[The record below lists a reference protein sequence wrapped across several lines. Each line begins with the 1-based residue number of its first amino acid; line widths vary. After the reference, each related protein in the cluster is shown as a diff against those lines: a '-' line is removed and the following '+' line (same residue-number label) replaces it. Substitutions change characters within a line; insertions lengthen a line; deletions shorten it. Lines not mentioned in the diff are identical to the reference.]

1 MDSPCTLSAAF
12 SNCQARVHVWGHR
25 GETVTVKAKKR
36 KDLRSF
42 HLAAVASAATSV
54 LFLAWVG
61 TGVAGPKLTPLFSN
75 LVQATSALLAAA
87 ACFHAAHRNPYGFG
101 RAWTASLHRAWRLLG
116 AAALSWGLGQ
126 VIWTYLELSGTK
138 TPVPSLADAGFL
150 VALPLLIA
158 GVLAFPIAPMRATA
172 RLRTLLDGLLIA
184 ASLLFLGW
192 ATVLGDAFRTN
203 DTSTLE
209 RAICLAYPLG
219 DIVAGT
225 IVLVLLT
232 RSRGRG
238 VVHLSMIA
246 TAVFALLIADLG
258 FAYKTPTGD
267 YGTGAM
273 VDAGWVVG
281 WLLLLVTAL
290 KPTVAELRRSDD
302 EEEPSITRLALPSA
316 PLVVAAVT
324 ALVIQIV
331 TGRFE
336 PFLVYTGTMIG
347 LLVIS
352 RQIVALIENRQ
363 LNARLRAT
371 VLQLSEREQELK
383 DALRREL
390 AAADRLRA
398 EEAMKDTFLRAVS
411 HDLRTPLT
419 AMLGVAVTLE
429 RTRLNLPR
437 EQALD
442 LVGMLVE
449 KTRKL
454 ERLLKDLLDL
464 NRLEEGVLE
473 PNRSV
478 TDVRELVHRVVTE
491 VDQLAGWPIDIEAEP
506 IQAFI
511 DGPKVERIVE
521 NLLLNTTRHTPPG
534 TRVWVKALARGHDL
548 ELIVE
553 DAGPGVPAELAGTIF
568 EAFRRGGTPAPTM
581 AHARGVGIGL
591 SLVARFAQLHGGHA
605 WVDERWGGGA
615 AFHVLLPDVVS
626 YERGYAQVLDRL

>member
-1 MDSPCTLSAAF
+1 
-12 SNCQARVHVWGHR
+12 
-25 GETVTVKAKKR
+25 VTVKAKKR
-36 KDLRSF
+36 GELRSF
-42 HLAAVASAATSV
+42 RSVVVACSALTV

-61 TGVAGPKLTPLFSN
+61 LRVGGPVVTELTSN
-75 LVQATSALLAAA
+75 LIQATSALVAAW
-87 ACFHAAHRNPYGFG
+87 ACFNAATRNPYGFG

-116 AAALSWGLGQ
+116 WAALAWGLGQ
-126 VIWTYLELSGTK
+126 VVWTVLELRGGEL
-138 TPVPSLADAGFL
+138 PMPSLADAGFL
-150 VALPLLIA
+150 TALPLLIA

-184 ASLLFLGW
+184 ASLLFVGW
-192 ATVLGDAFRTN
+192 AAVLGDAFRADASST
-203 DTSTLE
+203 TLE
-209 RAICLAYPLG
+209 RVLCLAYPLG

-225 IVLVLLT
+225 IALVLLT

-238 VVHLSMIA
+238 VAHLSMIA
-246 TAVFALLIADLG
+246 VAVFSLLVADLG
-258 FAYKTPTGD
+258 FAYKELTGS

-273 VDAGWVVG
+273 IDAGWVVG
-281 WLLLLVTAL
+281 WLLLTATAF
-290 KPTVAELRRSDD
+290 KPTVAELRHGDD
-302 EEEPSITRLALPSA
+302 EAEPSITRLALPYA
-316 PLVVAAVT
+316 PLVMAAVT
-324 ALVIQIV
+324 GLVIQFV
-331 TGRFE
+331 AGEFE

-352 RQIVALIENRQ
+352 RQIVALVENRQ
-363 LNARLRAT
+363 LNANLRAT

-383 DALRREL
+383 DSLRREL

-398 EEAMKDTFLRAVS
+398 ADAMKDTFLRAVS

-442 LVGMLVE
+442 LVAMLVE

-473 PNRSV
+473 PNRSL

-534 TRVWVKALARGHDL
+534 TRVWVKALARGADL

-568 EAFRRGGTPAPTM
+568 EAFRRGGAAAPTV

-591 SLVARFAQLHGGHA
+591 SLVARFAALHGGHA

>member
-1 MDSPCTLSAAF
+1 LATYRNSQLAHS
-12 SNCQARVHVWGHR
+12 WGHR
-25 GETVTVKAKKR
+25 GETVTVKAKTR
-36 KDLRSF
+36 RELRSF
-42 HLAAVASAATSV
+42 RLVTVAAAVVAI
-54 LFLAWVG
+54 LFLAWLQLG
-61 TGVAGPKLTPLFSN
+61 IGGETATKLFSN
-75 LVQATSALLAAA
+75 LVQAGTALIAAA
-87 ACFHAAHRNPYGFG
+87 ACYSAARRNPYGFG
-101 RAWTASLHRAWRLLG
+101 RAWTTSLHRAWRLLG
-116 AAALSWGLGQ
+116 SAALAWGLGQ
-126 VIWTYLELSGTK
+126 VVWTIHELRLPPGATV
-138 TPVPSLADAGFL
+138 PVPSLADLGYL
-150 VALPLLIA
+150 TALPLLIA
-158 GVLAFPIAPMRATA
+158 GVLAFPTAPMRATA

-192 ATVLGDAFRTN
+192 ATVLGDAFRHGG
-203 DTSTLE
+203 DSSTLQK
-209 RAICLAYPLG
+209 AICLAYPLG

-246 TAVFALLIADLG
+246 AAVFSLLLADLG
-258 FAYKTPTGD
+258 FAYTVPLGAYDTGSV
-267 YGTGAM
+267 A
-273 VDAGWVVG
+273 DAGWVVG
-281 WLLLLVTAL
+281 WLVLCVTAL
-290 KPTVAELRRSDD
+290 KPTVAELRRTDD
-302 EEEPSITRLALPSA
+302 EIEPSVTRLALPYA
-316 PLVVAAVT
+316 PLIVAAV
-324 ALVIQIV
+324 AGLIIQIR
-331 TGRFE
+331 TGKFE
-336 PFLVYTGTMIG
+336 PFLVYTGTIIG

-363 LNARLRAT
+363 LNAR
-371 VLQLSEREQELK
+371 
-383 DALRREL
+383 
-390 AAADRLRA
+390 
-398 EEAMKDTFLRAVS
+398 LRAVS

-437 EQALD
+437 DQALD
-442 LVGMLVE
+442 LVAMLVE
-449 KTRKL
+449 KTKKL

-473 PNRSV
+473 PNRSL

-534 TRVWVKALARGHDL
+534 TRVWVKALARGSDL

-568 EAFRRGGTPAPTM
+568 EAFRRGGHDQPAPTL

-591 SLVARFAQLHGGHA
+591 SLVARFAALHGGHA

-626 YERGYAQVLDRL
+626 YDRGYAQVLDRL

>member
-1 MDSPCTLSAAF
+1 
-12 SNCQARVHVWGHR
+12 
-25 GETVTVKAKKR
+25 VTVKAKKR
-36 KDLRSF
+36 KELRSF
-42 HLAAVASAATSV
+42 RLVTVAAAVLGAV
-54 LFLAWVG
+54 FVAWVG
-61 TGVAGPKLTPLFSN
+61 FGVGGADATTLVSN
-75 LVQATSALLAAA
+75 LVQALAALVA
-87 ACFHAAHRNPYGFG
+87 AGACFNAAHRNPYGFG

-116 AAALSWGLGQ
+116 SAAPAWGLGQ
-126 VIWTYLELSGTK
+126 VVWTVIELRSGT
-138 TPVPSLADAGFL
+138 PGVPSLADVGYLTA
-150 VALPLLIA
+150 VPLLIA
-158 GVLAFPIAPMRATA
+158 GVLAFPIAPMRTTA

-192 ATVLGDAFRTN
+192 ATVLGDAFNHNGTS
-203 DTSTLE
+203 STLE
-209 RAICLAYPLG
+209 RAICLVYPLG

-246 TAVFALLIADLG
+246 AAVFSLLIADLG
-258 FAYKTPTGD
+258 FAYKVPTD
-267 YGTGAM
+267 SYSTGAM

-281 WLLLLVTAL
+281 WLLLTATAL

-302 EEEPSITRLALPSA
+302 EDEPSVTRLALPYA

-324 ALVIQIV
+324 GLVIQIV
-331 TGRFE
+331 EGQFE

-363 LNARLRAT
+363 LNARLRTT
-371 VLQLSEREQELK
+371 VAQLSEREQELK
-383 DALRREL
+383 DGLRREL
-390 AAADRLRA
+390 EAADRLRA
-398 EEAMKDTFLRAVS
+398 ADDMKDTFLRAVS

-442 LVGMLVE
+442 LIAMLVE

-473 PNRSV
+473 PNRSL

-534 TRVWVKALARGHDL
+534 TRVWVKALARGSDL

-568 EAFRRGGTPAPTM
+568 EAFRRGGGSAPTM

-591 SLVARFAQLHGGHA
+591 SLVARFAALHGGHA

-626 YERGYAQVLDRL
+626 YDRGYAQVLDRL